1 VPSLFYSPFW
11 LNNKRI
17 RGASPFMAGIHQVNR
32 QILSHTLRIEL
43 DLDGEVSVDFL
54 PVLTQLMATENVI
67 TEEICAGCAVRLFP
81 KITLAKCQELR
92 LPYIT
97 PTGREPN
104 DEFLLASH
112 AKAIPVEHQQHMLR
126 FLIRMTEVKGRRAV
140 LAVAILLHG
149 FWVRLKNSSTS
160 SICT

>member
-17 RGASPFMAGIHQVNR
+17 RGASPFIAGIHHVNR

-43 DLDGEVSVDFL
+43 DLDSEVSVDFL
-54 PVLTQLMATENVI
+54 PVLTQMMGTDDVMA
-67 TEEICAGCAVRLFP
+67 EEICVGCAVRLFP

-92 LPYIT
+92 LPYVT

-104 DEFLLASH
+104 YEFLLAILLASH
-112 AKAIPVEHQQHMLR
+112 ANAIPVEHQQHILG
-126 FLIRMTEVKGRRAV
+126 FLIRMTEVKGPRAV
-140 LAVAILLHG
+140 LTVAILLHG
-149 FWVRLKNSSTS
+149 FWV
-160 SICT
+160 